1 MNMTNIVKM
10 FDNLIADESGQDLI
24 EYALVAGL
32 VGLVA
37 ITALQTLAT
46 KIIAIFTAISTALN
60 AAA

>member
-1 MNMTNIVKM
+1 MTNIVKM

-46 KIIAIFTAISTALN
+46 KIIAIFTAISAALN